1 MNNALNNL
9 PSVGQ
14 MFKLVIVLL
23 FAVIA
28 VGLVLAIVKMLLP
41 VAGLAALDVGGY
53 YLIQKM
59 QNNR

>member
-41 VAGLAALDVGGY
+41 VAVLAALVVGGY